1 MITKQQLKH
10 YSSLKEKK
18 YRGIYRKIFVEGKR
32 LVSEALQ
39 SRYPCEVIIATE
51 NFLDSGYDD
60 MLLGRQVEIV
70 SEKEFKNLS
79 DTETSQGI
87 GAVLHIPKYNE
98 NMHSLTGDRLLYFD
112 CIKDPGN
119 AGTIIRTASWFGIY
133 DIVIGKTS
141 VDIFNP
147 KVVRST
153 MGGLFSMNIIED
165 SLDYT
170 KFFEAKEAGY
180 IVVAT
185 QLHGENILQYTMP
198 DKIMLILGSE
208 AFGIDKKLLEHVDVS
223 VTIPK
228 AGKGESLNVAAAA
241 SIILSQCIKA

>member
-32 LVSEALQ
+32 LVSDALK
-39 SRYPCEVIIATE
+39 SSYPCEIIIATE
-51 NFLDSGYDD
+51 NFVDRQFDD
-60 MLLGRQVEIV
+60 ILAGREVEIV
-70 SEKEFKNLS
+70 TEKEFKNLS

-98 NMHSLTGDRLLYFD
+98 DIHSVKGNRLIYFD
-112 CIKDPGN
+112 GIKDPGN
-119 AGTIIRTASWFGIY
+119 AGTIIRTAAWFGVYNI
-133 DIVIGKTS
+133 IIGKTS

-153 MGGLFSMNIIED
+153 MGSLFSMNIIED

-170 KFFEAKEAGY
+170 KFFEAKKSGFT
-180 IVVAT
+180 VAAAE
-185 QLHGENILQYTMP
+185 LHGTSIFEYEVPEKM
-198 DKIMLILGSE
+198 MLLLGSE
-208 AFGIDKKLLEHVDVS
+208 AFGVDQKLIEFVDAS
-223 VTIPK
+223 ITIP
-228 AGKGESLNVAAAA
+228 GRGEGESLNVAVAA
-241 SIILSQCIKA
+241 SIILSQFTKV